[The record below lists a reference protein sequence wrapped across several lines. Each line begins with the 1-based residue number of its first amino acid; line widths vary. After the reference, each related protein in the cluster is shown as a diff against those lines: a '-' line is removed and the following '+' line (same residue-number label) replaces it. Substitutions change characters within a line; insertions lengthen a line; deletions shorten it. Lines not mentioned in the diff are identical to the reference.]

1 MQNIFPLIER
11 SNSCLDSF
19 QTNPLFV
26 LFVTGSDSMAAD
38 LKIETV
44 TEGNGAIASTGKR
57 VSVRYKRML
66 SNGDVF
72 DASGP
77 HDKPFSFEIG
87 KGQVISGWEQ
97 GVLGMRVGG
106 LRKLTIPPELGYGA
120 QGIDNAIP
128 PNATL
133 IFEIELLD
141 VNEPINLGQ
150 ANPEIFKQAQMDGA
164 IIIDIRREDEWKE
177 TGIIDGAITITA
189 FLESG
194 NIHPEFQ
201 KKFFGIIPSEKTPI
215 MLYCHVGGRTA
226 SLGNAL
232 INQLGYSN
240 VSHLTDG
247 IVGWLADGN
256 KIITYVD

>member
-1 MQNIFPLIER
+1 ME
-11 SNSCLDSF
+11 
-19 QTNPLFV
+19 
-26 LFVTGSDSMAAD
+26 AE

-44 TEGNGAIASTGKR
+44 IEGNGAIASTGKR
-57 VSVRYKRML
+57 VSIHYKGML
-66 SNGDVF
+66 SDGDVF

-87 KGQVISGWEQ
+87 KGQVIGGWEQ
-97 GVLGMRVGG
+97 GVSGMRVGG
-106 LRKLTIPPELGYGA
+106 VRKLTVPPELGYGA
-120 QGIDNAIP
+120 RGIDNAIP

-141 VNEPINLGQ
+141 VNEPITLGQ
-150 ANPEIFKQAQMDGA
+150 ANPEIFKRAQMDGA
-164 IIIDIRREDEWKE
+164 VIIDIRREDEWKD
-177 TGIIDGAITITA
+177 TGIIDGAVTITA
-189 FLESG
+189 FLKSG

-201 KKFFGIIPSEKTPI
+201 KKFLNVIPSKKTPI

-240 VSHLTDG
+240 VSHLTNG

-256 KIITYVD
+256 KIVTYADYA